1 MNPRNNKAEW
11 FRYAKMY
18 ARAASFL
25 MEKTPPV
32 HNTVCYLSFLSA
44 ECSMKGFLL
53 QNHLRP
59 VPDTHNLRELC
70 QACAWFEDEFSSL
83 LDDCEALGRFA
94 TPSGFPTLEAV
105 QRRSNWSWRAWRSV
119 RFVLPFPIL
128 SSMWRTIPA
137 AL

>member
-32 HNTVCYLSFLSA
+32 HNTICYLSFLSA

-59 VPDTHNLRELC
+59 VPDTHDLRELC
-70 QACAWFEDEFSSL
+70 QLCASFQAGYLELE
-83 LDDCEALGRFA
+83 DDCDFLTQFA
-94 TPSGFPTLEAV
+94 TPSGFPSFERATQEDAEQALDTL
-105 QRRSNWSWRAWRSV
+105 QG
-119 RFVLPFPIL
+119 IL
-128 SSMWRTIPA
+128 ELGQSQKQSQGPTMTI
-137 AL
+137 

>member
-11 FRYAKMY
+11 FRNAKMY

-32 HNTVCYLSFLSA
+32 HNIVCYLSFLSA

-59 VPDTHNLRELC
+59 VPDTHDLRELFQLC
-70 QACAWFEDEFSSL
+70 ASFQAGYLELE
-83 LDDCEALGRFA
+83 DDCDFLTQFA
-94 TPSGFPTLEAV
+94 TPSGFPSFERATQEDAEQALDTL
-105 QRRSNWSWRAWRSV
+105 QG
-119 RFVLPFPIL
+119 IL
-128 SSMWRTIPA
+128 ELGQSQKQSQGPA
-137 AL
+137 MTM

>member
-59 VPDTHNLRELC
+59 VPDTHDLRELC
-70 QACAWFEDEFSSL
+70 QLCASIQAGYLELE
-83 LDDCEALGRFA
+83 DDCDFLTRFA
-94 TPSGFPTLEAV
+94 TPSGFPSFERATQEDAEQALDTL
-105 QRRSNWSWRAWRSV
+105 QG
-119 RFVLPFPIL
+119 IL
-128 SSMWRTIPA
+128 ELGQSQKQSQGPSMTM
-137 AL
+137 

>member
-59 VPDTHNLRELC
+59 VPDTHDLRELC
-70 QACAWFEDEFSSL
+70 QLCASFQAGYLELE
-83 LDDCEALGRFA
+83 DDCDFLTQFA
-94 TPSGFPTLEAV
+94 TPSGFPTLEKAT
-105 QRRSNWSWRAWRSV
+105 QEDANQSLDTLQG
-119 RFVLPFPIL
+119 VLAILHSQEQSQGPI
-128 SSMWRTIPA
+128 MTM
-137 AL
+137 